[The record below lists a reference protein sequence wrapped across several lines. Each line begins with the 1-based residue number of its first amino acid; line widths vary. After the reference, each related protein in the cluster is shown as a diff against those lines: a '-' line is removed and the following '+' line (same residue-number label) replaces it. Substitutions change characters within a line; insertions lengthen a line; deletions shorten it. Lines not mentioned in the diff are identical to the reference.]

1 MSNDIKEENKN
12 EIILNEKEN
21 KKELENVPPIKEEIT
36 NLDKPFYSDEIK
48 TIYKINNTPLIKE
61 ISILKT
67 KNNPPTRA
75 YLTADYSPINNSIIC
90 IGGTDQSCTQYN
102 IINEYNVKDNIW
114 KSWNNEEQ
122 NELGLELSG
131 HTSNLIKI
139 NKKEYIYIFGG
150 YDNWKNEFS
159 GQSYLIDI
167 SNKYFQKIN
176 YIYPKDDKI
185 VEFPQPRSY
194 HTSNYDEEKQII
206 YIYGGT
212 NMNINH
218 GKNNNFQSVWAFLL
232 DKKIWEKI
240 EISNFNQSG
249 APRGHSSILLNDKL
263 YIFGGIVLFKKFQ
276 NKLYVI
282 DFKEKK
288 LENIEYEKNQGVVP
302 KPMAFHNAI
311 LLDEEKFLIHG
322 GLDKNYNAINDVYI
336 YYFDEKKFDKI
347 TIPLIP
353 NLFGHKIVM
362 SNTKN
367 KLYIIGGMDNFKYV
381 GDENLIYQVD
391 EDGGIL
397 FNKNE
402 GQIEFNPMFNILEI
416 VLNREEEK
424 NKDNLRINEEK
435 VNNRIV
441 VKNKKW
447 KKLFYISDK

>member
-1 MSNDIKEENKN
+1 M
-12 EIILNEKEN
+12 
-21 KKELENVPPIKEEIT
+21 
-36 NLDKPFYSDEIK
+36 
-48 TIYKINNTPLIKE
+48 
-61 ISILKT
+61 
-67 KNNPPTRA
+67 
-75 YLTADYSPINNSIIC
+75 
-90 IGGTDQSCTQYN
+90 
-102 IINEYNVKDNIW
+102 
-114 KSWNNEEQ
+114 
-122 NELGLELSG
+122 
-131 HTSNLIKI
+131 
-139 NKKEYIYIFGG
+139 
-150 YDNWKNEFS
+150 
-159 GQSYLIDI
+159 
-167 SNKYFQKIN
+167 
-176 YIYPKDDKI
+176 
-185 VEFPQPRSY
+185 
-194 HTSNYDEEKQII
+194 
-206 YIYGGT
+206 
-212 NMNINH
+212 
-218 GKNNNFQSVWAFLL
+218 
-232 DKKIWEKI
+232 
-240 EISNFNQSG
+240 
-249 APRGHSSILLNDKL
+249 
-263 YIFGGIVLFKKFQ
+263 
-276 NKLYVI
+276 
-282 DFKEKK
+282 
-288 LENIEYEKNQGVVP
+288 ENIEYEKNQGVVP
-302 KPMAFHNAI
+302 KPLAFHNAI